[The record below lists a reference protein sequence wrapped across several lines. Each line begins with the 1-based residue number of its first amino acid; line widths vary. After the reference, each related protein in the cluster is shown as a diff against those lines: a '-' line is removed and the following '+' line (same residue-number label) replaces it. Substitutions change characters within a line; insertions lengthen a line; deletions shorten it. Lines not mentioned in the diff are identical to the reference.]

1 MRSCQSR
8 GSSQEKRVTQVGFQ
22 WEKKEGRLGERL
34 PQGKWGKGLSF
45 YRGNGRLGFP
55 YK

>member
-22 WEKKEGRLGERL
+22 WEKKEGRLGEASAGKMGERL
-34 PQGKWGKGLSF
+34 KFL
-45 YRGNGRLGFP
+45 
-55 YK
+55 